1 MEKKKKT
8 KRMRELVELLNKARR
23 AYEQENTEIMSNF
36 EYDRLYDELLSLEK
50 ELETTLASSPT
61 VNVGYEVLSELPKER
76 HETPM
81 LSLDKTKD
89 VERLREFLGDQQ
101 AVISW
106 KMDGLTI
113 VLTYENGVLKK
124 AVTRGNG
131 EIGEV
136 VTNNAKVFRNV
147 PLSIPFK
154 GELVLRGEAVISYK
168 DFEKINEEIGDADA
182 KYKNPRNLCSGSVRQ
197 LNNEVTAKR
206 NVRFYAFTL
215 VKADNVD
222 FENSRAYQLK
232 WLQEQGFDVV
242 EHHLVTRDTV
252 GDEVAWF
259 AEHIRENEV
268 PSDGLVLIY
277 DDISYGQSLGTTAK
291 FPRDSFAFKWED
303 EVRKTTIREIEWSP
317 SRTGLINP
325 VAIFDPVE
333 LEGTTVSRASV
344 HNISIMEELEL
355 GIGDTVTVYKANMI
369 IPQIAENLTR
379 SGVSEIPKECPV
391 CKKPTKISMEN
402 NTKTLYCMNPKCQ
415 AKHVKSFSLFASR
428 DAMNIEGLSEAT
440 LEKFIINGYVKDFT
454 DIFHLDRYEAEIKT
468 MEGFGE
474 KSYENLRKRIEN
486 ARKTTLPRLIYSLGI
501 PNIGIS
507 NAKMICRALGEDP
520 KRVIRATE
528 EELSA
533 ISGVGG
539 VIAGT
544 FVEYFKDTAHVDVF
558 DRLLKEVELTKETSE
573 EDQKFAGVN
582 FVITGSV
589 EHFVNRAQVKEEIE
603 KRGGKVTGSVT
614 SKTNYLI
621 NNDTGSG
628 TAKNKKARELGIPII
643 SEEDFLQMMNEQKKA
658 DSIFTKTSFVQ

>member
-8 KRMRELVELLNKARR
+8 ERMRELVELLNKARR

-277 DDISYGQSLGTTAK
+277 DNISYGQSLGTTAK

-454 DIFHLDRYEAEIKT
+454 DIFHLDRYEEEIKA

-589 EHFVNRAQVKEEIE
+589 EHFANRAQVKEEIE

-643 SEEDFLQMMNEQKKA
+643 SEEDFLQMMNE
-658 DSIFTKTSFVQ
+658 